1 MAELDWSNLSFQYRK
16 TEAIIVSYYKDGQ
29 WSPLAATKDFDFHF
43 SAFAGVFHYANAC
56 F

>member
-29 WSPLAATKDFDFHF
+29 CSPLAATKDLDFHF
-43 SAFAGVFHYANAC
+43 SESTRSS
-56 F
+56 